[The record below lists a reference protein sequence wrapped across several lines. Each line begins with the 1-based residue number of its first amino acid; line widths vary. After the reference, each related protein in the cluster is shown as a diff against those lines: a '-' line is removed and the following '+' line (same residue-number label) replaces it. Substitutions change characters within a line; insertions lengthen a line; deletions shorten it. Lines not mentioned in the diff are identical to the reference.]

1 MSGGTCFLPGSHGRK
16 QILSLIRVN
25 PWPSAFSWPVF
36 SSPAQSSLLHAPSKP
51 PPILHRFFVTPSGR
65 FARTPL
71 RRATDRFLPSDTL
84 WHGYLPSRW
93 FRGWFCL
100 LFCAV
105 GFSVGCSLS
114 FHGANQQPMN
124 GARAGVFTFRQSAL
138 SRGSHARNIRPTG
151 WAIHPTDAPRLC
163 DL

>member
-51 PPILHRFFVTPSGR
+51 PPILHCFFVTPPRR

-71 RRATDRFLPSDTL
+71 LRCTDWFPLRDARWHSHLPSC
-84 WHGYLPSRW
+84 G
-93 FRGWFCL
+93 FRIRFCRL
-100 LFCAV
+100 RCA
-105 GFSVGCSLS
+105 GRFSVRCSS
-114 FHGANQQPMN
+114 RFHGANQQVLAC
-124 GARAGVFTFRQSAL
+124 ARAGVFTRQSAL
-138 SRGSHARNIRPTG
+138 PRGINAQNVRERA
-151 WAIHPTDAPRLC
+151 WAIHPTDARDACVL
-163 DL
+163 